1 MNPSQPSNED
11 ETVSNPPEPDNPE
24 ADVNPEGDSEPQSN
38 DNNDSDSPDRPS
50 TVQRTNQTMDIGS
63 IEEQQEQLNSEEAA
77 RDSAFKAIQ
86 DEFMHMMEE
95 LGNESGLQKFRTEY
109 EKLFQALQKTRDSE
123 KSLSKM
129 CRDLNDELV
138 SSATRVQN
146 AMKMSQNDRAV
157 IASLKKEIK
166 NAWQMVE
173 AAQEK
178 EAAAKDTIDQL
189 KAEVATLHSTLQQNT
204 ATKIGQ
210 EHSVNDMLR
219 VSVS

>member
-1 MNPSQPSNED
+1 MDPADNPAAAEEETASNHPESENQED
-11 ETVSNPPEPDNPE
+11 DSPEEPEPQANDPE
-24 ADVNPEGDSEPQSN
+24 SPSPE
-38 DNNDSDSPDRPS
+38 DRS
-50 TVQRTNQTMDIGS
+50 TTVQRTNNQTTDVGS
-63 IEEQQEQLNSEEAA
+63 IEEQQEQLNNDEAA
-77 RDSAFKAIQ
+77 RESAFKIIQ
-86 DEFMHMMEE
+86 EEFNQMMQE
-95 LGNESGLQKFRTEY
+95 LGSESGLQKFRSEY

-189 KAEVATLHSTLQQNT
+189 KAEVATLHSTLQQST
-204 ATKIGQ
+204 GKIIIKMI
-210 EHSVNDMLR
+210 SLLIFNF
-219 VSVS
+219 